1 MFKVIDG
8 PDTGK
13 TRKLLKECVD
23 NKGVFICKHPERVP
37 EKCFAY
43 GINCEGLTTG
53 TYNDLADY
61 LECDT
66 NDYYKKVVYVDDLD
80 LLLQAI
86 QTTCDFKI
94 GGYGLTVEE

>member
-43 GINCEGLTTG
+43 GIDCE
-53 TYNDLADY
+53 
-61 LECDT
+61 
-66 NDYYKKVVYVDDLD
+66 
-80 LLLQAI
+80 
-86 QTTCDFKI
+86 
-94 GGYGLTVEE
+94 